1 MGTGYGAHLLLI
13 ALPKA
18 ANPLRRKHKHVY
30 PSIYTTNTLT
40 TRHRSPS
47 GVGFRKGPERQ
58 RRGRVSEGSARA
70 RRFPAPGRRWRRPA
84 RCWPGASSTCAAT
97 SGWTWARRWCGEATP
112 LRPLVLLG
120 FLPLS
125 PQPLQ
130 LTRTGNVCFRAAP
143 GGGGGGLGVP
153 GRWQGGERGSYVV
166 NQDLVVVLFIYLF
179 LFIYSR
185 VLYERKQ
192 CLSESCLLFGRR
204 GSGNVNLPRKGG
216 RKSSFPLPSHFFL
229 FFRESHK
236 GFPQVSASVFLL
248 ESLFLTINYAET
260 CYKEERCICD

>member
-18 ANPLRRKHKHVY
+18 ANPLRWKHKHVY
-30 PSIYTTNTLT
+30 PSIHTTNTLT

-143 GGGGGGLGVP
+143 GVVVGGGGLGVP
-153 GRWQGGERGSYVV
+153 GRWQGGERGSCVV
-166 NQDLVVVLFIYLF
+166 NQELDVVLCIYLF

-204 GSGNVNLPRKGG
+204 GSGNVSLSRKGG
-216 RKSSFPLPSHFFL
+216 RN
-229 FFRESHK
+229 
-236 GFPQVSASVFLL
+236 
-248 ESLFLTINYAET
+248 SLFPSPPIFFYFSGKAIRDFPKCLPQYFS
-260 CYKEERCICD
+260 